1 MQLSQRIERI
11 LDVLLDWILSF
22 YNGEAPFNR
31 IEPRRVRRHV
41 QLDEAFFLENIVDF
55 VTLVNGRLRPAKGRR
70 AAPYGGDII
79 KQNHGSRWEIQTPD
93 ELAKLNFVHT
103 AFHLPY
109 LFPPCFRGTRDDRST
124 RLPGAS
130 LLDS

>member
-31 IEPRRVRRHV
+31 IEPRRVRRNV

-55 VTLVNGRLRPAKGRR
+55 VTLVDGR
-70 AAPYGGDII
+70 II
-79 KQNHGSRWEIQTPD
+79 KQNHGSLWEIQTPD
-93 ELAKLNFVHT
+93 ELAKLIILFTPPFTSLICSHRVSEAHAMTEVLVCRAQVFLTRNC
-103 AFHLPY
+103 LP
-109 LFPPCFRGTRDDRST
+109 T
-124 RLPGAS
+124 GAHPF
-130 LLDS
+130 L